1 MSCFG
6 SAVSRAAPGGGVGWW
21 ELISAKEGPRSSR
34 IRGGVPAPATVLGF
48 WEGDSCRDG
57 TVLWIGLAGREDRPC
72 TDGSPMS
79 PLGACRS
86 SPLISMYGHAL
97 WRCRFWFLLCLGDGW
112 AGRRFD
118 ASHLKAPVSWLAPA
132 LTLLQK
138 CQGQIRRGSIEL
150 VWMGSTNS
158 RFGMSQPKRG
168 ERIKDGCIHLEEA
181 SNSCVQN
188 MLRVKPNA
196 FFLVCTGVALA
207 YCSCA
212 ADRQDKE
219 AYRSWGGGSTV
230 SAR

>member
-1 MSCFG
+1 M
-6 SAVSRAAPGGGVGWW
+6 
-21 ELISAKEGPRSSR
+21 
-34 IRGGVPAPATVLGF
+34 PATVLGF

-57 TVLWIGLAGREDRPC
+57 TALWIGLAGREDRPC

-79 PLGACRS
+79 PLGACRFFPPYS
-86 SPLISMYGHAL
+86 HVWPCTLAVSLLVSAL
-97 WRCRFWFLLCLGDGW
+97 SWRRLGW
-112 AGRRFD
+112 AAFRRKSFEGSGLLARSRSH
-118 ASHLKAPVSWLAPA
+118 ASP
-132 LTLLQK
+132 K
-138 CQGQIRRGSIEL
+138 CQGQVRRGSIEL
-150 VWMGSTNS
+150 VWMESTNS

-168 ERIKDGCIHLEEA
+168 ERIKDGCIYLEEA

-207 YCSCA
+207 CCSCA